1 MCYARLHDAL
11 HHEICNH
18 ARIGKH
24 RLGSVPKAVTA
35 PRSSA
40 QVAAPLVSALEIV
53 SAPTPP
59 VHAVSAFSHFGLIE
73 PASNKTETTV
83 PLVTLAGENITIL
96 ANVVHCIFT
105 DFHGLVTPAWGITV
119 LTSAGS
125 QIDDIKAAVN
135 VTALLNDNVSHASS
149 TSATSGLSG
158 PSAIS
163 SSGDVPPGEFY
174 QDEDE
179 SSMQAARATKSQET
193 SATAKMGITLTKKA
207 IVVDVNG
214 KTKADKKRTY
224 TNDDI
229 PFPPDSHS
237 KDLKHFQETFIP
249 DTVDWAATKENPFS
263 AAAYPDFKPTIEA
276 IWDQYFS
283 AYSFTEAV
291 EFLAASALQN
301 WRSDIGKRALKIVKD
316 RLNAMPN
323 IEARRKWVAE
333 QAHNLA
339 FLYRDPA
346 TKLSLGSLPSCIRS
360 PSALRT
366 QKRRILRS
374 PYWRGISCTRGD
386 GIPSTEGVPRR
397 GKKNALSF
405 VPVPWA
411 DRAASYLP
419 PIKSLT
425 LQKWQEIFSLS
436 GEFVYFKGNS
446 VDLFEAS
453 STDGGDSSD
462 GYVDPR
468 SQIVVSDDEPEGGD
482 DA

>member
-1 MCYARLHDAL
+1 MPFKEMSLWGR
-11 HHEICNH
+11 
-18 ARIGKH
+18 
-24 RLGSVPKAVTA
+24 
-35 PRSSA
+35 RS
-40 QVAAPLVSALEIV
+40 
-53 SAPTPP
+53 
-59 VHAVSAFSHFGLIE
+59 
-73 PASNKTETTV
+73 PA
-83 PLVTLAGENITIL
+83 
-96 ANVVHCIFT
+96 
-105 DFHGLVTPAWGITV
+105 
-119 LTSAGS
+119 
-125 QIDDIKAAVN
+125 
-135 VTALLNDNVSHASS
+135 
-149 TSATSGLSG
+149 
-158 PSAIS
+158 
-163 SSGDVPPGEFY
+163 
-174 QDEDE
+174 
-179 SSMQAARATKSQET
+179 
-193 SATAKMGITLTKKA
+193 
-207 IVVDVNG
+207 
-214 KTKADKKRTY
+214 
-224 TNDDI
+224 
-229 PFPPDSHS
+229 
-237 KDLKHFQETFIP
+237 
-249 DTVDWAATKENPFS
+249 VDWAATKENPFS

-291 EFLAASALQN
+291 EFL
-301 WRSDIGKRALKIVKD
+301 D

-346 TKLSLGSLPSCIRS
+346 TKSGSYRSDLFLRAFAAHLRYVLKSDVSYGHPIGAASLVAVAR
-360 PSALRT
+360 ALAIC
-366 QKRRILRS
+366 K
-374 PYWRGISCTRGD
+374 D

-436 GEFVYFKGNS
+436 GEFVYSKGNS